1 MPPEKAACCRLCA
14 VVRSWSSLPCYMTR
28 RHALIDTSWGSK
40 LMRERGVA
48 SAGGLPG
55 VFCHIVSVFEG

>member
-14 VVRSWSSLPCYMTR
+14 VVRSCSSLPCYMTR

-40 LMRERGVA
+40 LIRECDGA
-48 SAGGLPG
+48 SFGRLSG